1 MANAWKCRM
10 MCIKAMF
17 RPVMLHV
24 MNSLCKIDQQMR
36 MLTLRKEYVH
46 YLPAW
51 KYSPFGCHMSDVNL
65 TDGGLFG

>member
-1 MANAWKCRM
+1 MQN
-10 MCIKAMF
+10 
-17 RPVMLHV
+17 RPTNEDAHM
-24 MNSLCKIDQQMR
+24 
-36 MLTLRKEYVH
+36 RKEYVH